1 MKKTILLSLAVILAV
16 GYWGCKD
23 SESGSPTSPSTTV
36 NYFPNNE
43 GTNYKYSYSKTDSS
57 GTVQGTRT
65 AYYHGTKTVSGTLYK
80 IQIDSLNLGSSSQ
93 VDSSYF
99 RTTEAG
105 AYYYLDTTGFVESI
119 SDPSLI
125 PLIPYVVIDK
135 ELLAYSFP
143 LQAGKI
149 WPVFKI
155 NLTAPVAAT
164 VVDVSALVVGSETI
178 TLNLPSGPTNKDAM
192 KVKFTL
198 TLRLN
203 PFSPLQVQSFTAD
216 AWLIADIGPAKWD
229 GSGTIVNF
237 FTGAGIDFGD
247 TTNVVKQ
254 SLTYYDIK

>member
-1 MKKTILLSLAVILAV
+1 MKKIILLSLAVILAV

-23 SESGSPTSPSTTV
+23 SESGPTSTGATI

-43 GTNYKYSYSKTDSS
+43 GTNYKYSYSKVDSA
-57 GTVQGTRT
+57 GTSQGTRIT
-65 AYYHGTKTVSGTLYK
+65 FYKGSKTVSGTIYK
-80 IQIDSLNLGSSSQ
+80 IQIDSLDLGSSLQ

-105 AYYYLDTTGFVESI
+105 AYYYLDTTGFAESI
-119 SDPSLI
+119 TDPALI
-125 PLIPYVVIDK
+125 PLIPYVTIDK
-135 ELLAYSFP
+135 ELLAYVSP
-143 LQAGKI
+143 LQAGKT

-155 NLTAPVAAT
+155 NLTSPIFVT
-164 VVDVSALVVGSETI
+164 VVDVSALAVGNETI
-178 TLNLPSGPTNKDAM
+178 TLNLLGGQTNKEAM
-192 KVKFTL
+192 KIKFTL

-203 PFSPLQVQSFTAD
+203 PLSPIVQVFTAH
-216 AWLIADIGPAKWD
+216 AWLIPDIGPAKWD

-237 FTGAGIDFGD
+237 FTGYGIDFGD